1 MAPRLLPL
9 ASVLVLLVTST
20 VARAVAAGGERVDA
34 ENFERLVGGS
44 GEAWVLEYMSPRCG
58 TCQEM
63 APVFAAVAEKLK
75 GEVRFGTVDIDTD
88 AGMELAKRHDV
99 FSEGIP

>member
-1 MAPRLLPL
+1 MAPRLRPL
-9 ASVLVLLVTST
+9 ASLLVLL
-20 VARAVAAGGERVDA
+20 AAAGVAAGGEKVDA
-34 ENFERLVGGS
+34 ENFERLVAGS
-44 GEAWVLEYMSPRCG
+44 SEAWVLEYMSPRCG

-88 AGMELAKRHDV
+88 GARLPA
-99 FSEGIP
+99 PPP